1 MDYRSKNHSK
11 YLLMYHI
18 IFVCKYRKKL
28 LTKYSPEIKDIFL
41 AISKDYDF
49 EILEMESDKDHIH
62 LLIES
67 EPKISILQIVRVLK
81 SKSTIELWKNHSE
94 QLRKDFWYQNMFW
107 SRGYFA
113 CTIGNASEETIRK
126 YIENQ
131 G

>member
-18 IFVCKYRKKL
+18 IFVIKYRRKL
-28 LTKYSPEIKDIFL
+28 LNIYGEKVKSLFKEISESYD
-41 AISKDYDF
+41 SK
-49 EILEMESDKDHIH
+49 ILEMEVDENHIH

-67 EPKISILQIVRVLK
+67 EPKISVLQIVRVLK
-81 SKSTIELWKNHSE
+81 SISTRKLWKKYSE
-94 QLRKDFWYQNMFW
+94 ELRKYFWYKNMFW
-107 SRGYFA
+107 SRGYFV
-113 CTIGNASEETIRK
+113 CSIGNASEETIRK

>member
-11 YLLMYHI
+11 FLLMYHI
-18 IFVCKYRKKL
+18 IFICKYRKKL
-28 LTKYSPEIKDIFL
+28 LTNYSPEIKNIFL
-41 AISKDYDF
+41 DISKDYDF
-49 EILEMESDKDHIH
+49 EILEMESNKDHIH

-67 EPKISILQIVRVLK
+67 EPKISVLQIVRVLK

-94 QLRKDFWYQNMFW
+94 QLRKDFWYQNMLW

-113 CTIGNASEETIRK
+113 CTIGNASEDIVRK

>member
-11 YLLMYHI
+11 FLLMYHI

-28 LTKYSPEIKDIFL
+28 LTNYSPEIKDIFL

-67 EPKISILQIVRVLK
+67 EPKISVVQIVRVLK

-94 QLRKDFWYQNMFW
+94 QLRKEFWYQNMFW

-113 CTIGNASEETIRK
+113 CTIGNANEETIRK